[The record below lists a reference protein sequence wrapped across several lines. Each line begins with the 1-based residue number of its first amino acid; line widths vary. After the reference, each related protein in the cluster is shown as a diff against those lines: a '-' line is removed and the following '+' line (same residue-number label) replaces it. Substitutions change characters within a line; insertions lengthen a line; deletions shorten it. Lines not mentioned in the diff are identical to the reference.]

1 MAITRYST
9 QIPNTKT
16 VFRRSAEHKI
26 TLDDLCERYIKD
38 DMEIKQ

>member
-16 VFRRSAEHKI
+16 VFRRSAEHKE
-26 TLDDLCERYIKD
+26 TLEDRLQMVIKEN
-38 DMEIKQ
+38 MEIRE